1 MWSVKIHNGET
12 EGRDGVETQS
22 RETKTVTESERGRQ
36 RDIEKER
43 KQGFR

>member
-22 RETKTVTESERGRQ
+22 REGRPRVRER
-36 RDIEKER
+36 EAER
-43 KQGFR
+43 Y